1 MILRRKIFVDPDYY
15 KGLNEAEEQ
24 WLREKRSNLAKK
36 YNGVRKTKKDKDG
49 RNKKNLEKLREE
61 INQAERDIRGN
72 TKEGPGKYVREA
84 VNKSAAEKK
93 KKELARQAELLA
105 EKKKK
110 DAIKSVGKK
119 VLIGAGVV
127 GGLGLGVALG
137 SKAIKNKRDREKK
150 DAVKRQVLGIN
161 D

>member
-1 MILRRKIFVDPDYY
+1 MILKRKIFVDPDYY
-15 KGLNEAEEQ
+15 KDLNEAEEQ
-24 WLREKRSNLAKK
+24 WLREKRSKLAKK
-36 YNGVRKTKKDKDG
+36 YNGIRKNKRDG
-49 RNKKNLEKLREE
+49 NNKKNLENLRKE
-61 INQAERDIRGN
+61 INRAERDIRGI

-119 VLIGAGVV
+119 VLIGAGIV

-137 SKAIKNKRDREKK
+137 SKAIKTKRENDKK
-150 DAVKRQVLGIN
+150 ENIKSQILR
-161 D
+161 

>member
-1 MILRRKIFVDPDYY
+1 MILKRKIFVDPDYY

-24 WLREKRSNLAKK
+24 WLREKRSKLAKK
-36 YNGVRKTKKDKDG
+36 YNGIRKNKKDKDG
-49 RNKKNLEKLREE
+49 SNKKNLENLRKE
-61 INQAERDIRGN
+61 INRAERDIRGN

-119 VLIGAGVV
+119 VLIGAGIV

-137 SKAIKNKRDREKK
+137 SKAIKNKRDQEKK
-150 DAVKRQVLGIN
+150 DAVKRQILGIK

>member
-1 MILRRKIFVDPDYY
+1 MILKRKIFVDPDYY

-24 WLREKRSNLAKK
+24 WLREKRSKLAKK
-36 YNGVRKTKKDKDG
+36 YNGIRKNKKDG
-49 RNKKNLEKLREE
+49 SNKKNLENLRKE
-61 INQAERDIRGN
+61 INRAERDIRGK

-119 VLIGAGVV
+119 VLIGAGIV

-150 DAVKRQVLGIN
+150 DAVKKQILGIGIK